1 MKSFNE
7 IAAKTNRSDDP
18 FYTNRGVKVHN
29 LEVSG
34 YQCSEPR
41 TAKVLEMIIHETTNR
56 INRLQQ
62 QESAAEVKLCEI
74 KGKIDEEKA
83 KAELLTIQSENNQA
97 QARMAGQGE
106 AEKIKQ
112 FLDDLEGK
120 IPDLETRIQVWNTL
134 RRREALKEVSGG
146 NARVFFTPSDVKEL
160 KIDTN

>member
-1 MKSFNE
+1 MGKKMINNTWDTTGDVCNHARSMFIQSISKVKFEDFMKSFNE
-7 IAAKTNRSDDP
+7 IAAK
-18 FYTNRGVKVHN
+18 TNRGVKVHN

-83 KAELLTIQSENNQA
+83 KAELLTIQS
-97 QARMAGQGE
+97 
-106 AEKIKQ
+106 
-112 FLDDLEGK
+112 
-120 IPDLETRIQVWNTL
+120 
-134 RRREALKEVSGG
+134 
-146 NARVFFTPSDVKEL
+146 
-160 KIDTN
+160 